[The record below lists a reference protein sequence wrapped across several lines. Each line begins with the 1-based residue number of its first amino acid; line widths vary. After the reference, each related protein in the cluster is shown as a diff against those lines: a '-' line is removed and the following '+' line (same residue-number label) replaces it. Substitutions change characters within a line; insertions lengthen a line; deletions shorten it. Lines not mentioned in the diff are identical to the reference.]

1 MILSRASTHL
11 NLALGRIAVSLNAPH
26 GGSIKRIR
34 KTVVRQVMPGRSS
47 SGPAAAAAASSS
59 SASNLQSVRLACIC
73 LAIATV
79 FTLCWMA
86 LEAGLVLLYV
96 GNVAAHDPF
105 FVGSLLRW
113 LEHYD

>member
-1 MILSRASTHL
+1 M
-11 NLALGRIAVSLNAPH
+11 ALGRIAVSLNPPH

-47 SGPAAAAAASSS
+47 SGPAAAAAAASSS
-59 SASNLQSVRLACIC
+59 SASNLQSVRLVCIC

-79 FTLCWMA
+79 FTLCWMP

>member
-11 NLALGRIAVSLNAPH
+11 NLGLGRIAVSLNASPH

-47 SGPAAAAAASSS
+47 SGPAAAASSS
-59 SASNLQSVRLACIC
+59 SASNLQSVRLVCIC

-79 FTLCWMA
+79 FTLCWMP